1 MFYMLA
7 IRAGKSPVADL
18 ELPCQRMSNSAQ
30 PKTACLMI
38 ALLWTALA
46 ATWRSDAATNTFNF
60 SPTTLAAEAGPANPA
75 NRAMATEVARKE
87 HRLMTSKKY
96 DTQLART

>member
-7 IRAGKSPVADL
+7 IRAGKSQVA
-18 ELPCQRMSNSAQ
+18 ELMTVLVWA
-30 PKTACLMI
+30 
-38 ALLWTALA
+38 ALA